1 MRISDWSSDVCSSD
15 LLWRGAIELGRRPVE
30 RLHPF
35 LGKRRMMG
43 GDRRAKLAGA
53 VERQLCAEHLGQC
66 AEDLPVFPRL
76 SGREDGALPELYA
89 ASKVHPGSGLFGIRV
104 TRPDDRESVVVGQTG
119 TIRREIRG

>member
-35 LGKRRMMG
+35 FGKRRMMG

-53 VERQLCAEHLGQC
+53 VERQLCAEHFGQC
-66 AEDLPVFPRL
+66 AEDRPVFPRV
-76 SGREDGALPELYA
+76 SGREAGALAELYA
-89 ASKVHPGSGLFGIRV
+89 ASKVHPGSGLFGLGG
-104 TRPDDRESVVVGQTG
+104 TRQDHTG
-119 TIRREIRG
+119 AVCCALPILDT